1 MEVRDTL
8 SSSLKRV
15 ESTRGK
21 RINMFVCGPTVYDLP
36 HMGHARTY
44 IFFDILARYLRF
56 KGFRVFYLMN
66 ITDIEDHIITR
77 AKEEGIQ
84 WDSITSRY
92 SNEFFKTMEDIKNN
106 SVNLYAFAT
115 DYIPEII
122 SQISR
127 LIEAGYA
134 YETSDGIY
142 FRVRKFEGYGKLSHQ
157 NLDSLK
163 AGIRVDVNE
172 HKEDPLDFALWK
184 KRKEGEPYWPSPWGD
199 GRPGWHIEDTAI
211 TESIFGVTYDIHGG
225 ATDLIFPHH
234 EAEIA
239 QMESISGKSP
249 MVRYWIHTGHLNV
262 ENIKMSKSLKN
273 FITIKEV
280 LKNYW
285 PEALRILMLSMRYNG
300 PVNFEEKALR
310 DSQNLAEKISI
321 LSHRVARAE
330 RVENDKSTEMLNDIL
345 EPLEDDMNTPEALA
359 RITEFVK
366 DSLSSTTPSDTNGG
380 EIRYVLDQLENVTGI
395 VHNVPLPE
403 KSLDMLLDLRNE
415 MRNKGNYESS
425 DLIRKRLMEY
435 GIRIEDT
442 TNGSYLW
449 W

>member
-115 DYIPEII
+115 DYISEII

-273 FITIKEV
+273 FITVKEV

-330 RVENDKSTEMLNDIL
+330 RVENDKSMEMLNDIL
-345 EPLEDDMNTPEALA
+345 KPLEDDMNTPEALA

-403 KSLDMLLDLRNE
+403 RSLDMLLDLRNE